1 MKTPFRVLISI
12 VSFCLLSLPVFSQDI
27 IMLRT
32 GDEIK
37 AVVSEVD
44 INQIKYKKFENPNGP
59 QYVIEKSKVFFIK
72 YQNGTKDVF
81 NQNTAKSPETPI
93 QTVTPAPATVSAPL
107 QEPPKPVEAKKTILT
122 YRSGAVYANDEILD
136 ENKCR
141 ELFSADPEILQLYN
155 SGSKQASFGS
165 IVVGADLGFTLVMG
179 LLINKGVVVAKFPQT
194 SAFVIAGVA
203 VGGLVASAVMT
214 TSGKKK
220 IKKAV
225 LLYNKLHAN

>member
-1 MKTPFRVLISI
+1 MKTPFRFLISI
-12 VSFCLLSLPVFSQDI
+12 VFFCHLSLLVFSQDI

-37 AVVSEVD
+37 AIVSEVD
-44 INQIKYKKFENPNGP
+44 INQIKYKNFENPNGP

-81 NQNTAKSPETPI
+81 NQNTAKSVETPS
-93 QTVTPAPATVSAPL
+93 QTVAPAQTAVSAPI
-107 QEPPKPVEAKKTILT
+107 QETSKPAEAKKPSLS
-122 YRSGAVYANDEILD
+122 YRYGNVYAKDEILD

-141 ELFSADPEILQLYN
+141 ELFAAHPEILKLYN
-155 SGSKQASFGS
+155 SGAKQASFGN
-165 IVVGADLGFTLVMG
+165 VVMVADLGLSLTMG
-179 LLINKGVVVAKFPQT
+179 MLINKGVIIAKFPQA
-194 SAFVIAGVA
+194 SAFVIAGVTL
-203 VGGLVASAVMT
+203 GGLVASAVIN

-225 LLYNKLHAN
+225 LLYNNLQAN